1 MRRTAGF
8 HPHKATRKV
17 PEKGRDVGATN
28 LSPNN
33 RPAIFIDAVNLKN
46 CFGKIETYCN
56 NRHVDGPPECGVS
69 ATTTLWHFDAGG
81 QRSSTPS
88 IG

>member
-1 MRRTAGF
+1 LCAKKLF
-8 HPHKATRKV
+8 DIAA
-17 PEKGRDVGATN
+17 PELT
-28 LSPNN
+28 SQN
-33 RPAIFIDAVNLKN
+33 RLASLINPVNLEN
-46 CFGKIETYCN
+46 ILGKIETYRN

-69 ATTTLWHFDAGG
+69 DTTTLWHFDAGG